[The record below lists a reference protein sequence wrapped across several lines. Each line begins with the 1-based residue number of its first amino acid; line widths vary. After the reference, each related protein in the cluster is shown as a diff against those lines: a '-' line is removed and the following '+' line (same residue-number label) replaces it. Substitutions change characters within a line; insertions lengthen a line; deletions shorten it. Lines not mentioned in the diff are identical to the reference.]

1 MLAGKN
7 VSRPAHIGGKLV
19 HLIDPADDFANN
31 GGVAQITDNKLI
43 RRWFR
48 KIVPLDIHSAD
59 PETFGLQS
67 LYQVATN
74 ETARSGYKYFARWHS
89 LHLSLSHMAAYLAS
103 TQQYHSVILELSG
116 SRASRADG
124 KYRMRARKRVSTGE
138 SGLTLLELIIASTIL
153 LVLTAAALPVVR
165 FTIIRAKEAEL
176 HRELREMRDAIDHY
190 KDAAD
195 SNLVRV
201 QLGSEGY
208 PPDLDTLVKG
218 VEYGGSAGKKKRF
231 LRRIPVDPMTGR
243 AEWSL
248 RSFQDDP
255 DSTSWGGGNVFD
267 VHSKS
272 TGTALD
278 GTKYADW

>member
-1 MLAGKN
+1 
-7 VSRPAHIGGKLV
+7 
-19 HLIDPADDFANN
+19 
-31 GGVAQITDNKLI
+31 
-43 RRWFR
+43 
-48 KIVPLDIHSAD
+48 
-59 PETFGLQS
+59 
-67 LYQVATN
+67 
-74 ETARSGYKYFARWHS
+74 
-89 LHLSLSHMAAYLAS
+89 
-103 TQQYHSVILELSG
+103 
-116 SRASRADG
+116 
-124 KYRMRARKRVSTGE
+124 MRARKRISTGE
-138 SGLTLLELIIASTIL
+138 SGLTLLELIIATTIL
-153 LVLTAAALPVVR
+153 LILTSAALPVVK

-176 HRELREMRDAIDHY
+176 HRDLREMRDAIDHY

-195 SNLVRV
+195 SNQVRV

-208 PPDLDTLVKG
+208 PPDLATLVKG
-218 VEYGGSAGKKKRF
+218 VEFGATKKRF

-267 VHSKS
+267 VHSTS